1 MKKRSK
7 YRQRI
12 QLQDPLNWVLSG
24 LKPLTTAN
32 EEVVLLRARNH
43 GAIKAAITGKA
54 TIDDADTLLGA
65 FNMAEAIARLG
76 IGTDWLPEV
85 AQAQAAL
92 RSAGN
97 RARFGF
103 TGPEIEIV
111 NTVMEVHDLQLTNP
125 LCTIDVVAKALRMVR
140 KDIQLRRAKPLYFP
154 TGAAV

>member
-7 YRQRI
+7 YKPRI

-32 EEVVLLRARNH
+32 DEVVLLRARNH
-43 GAIKAAITGKA
+43 GAIRAVITGKA

-65 FNMAEAIARLG
+65 LNMAEAIARLG
-76 IGTDWLPEV
+76 IGTDWLPEI
-85 AQAQAAL
+85 AQAQDAL

-97 RARFGF
+97 RPSFGF

-125 LCTIDVVAKALRMVR
+125 LCTIDVVAKALAMVR

-154 TGAAV
+154 TGVTA

>member
-1 MKKRSK
+1 MRKRSS

-24 LKPLTTAN
+24 LKPLTTATD
-32 EEVVLLRARNH
+32 EVVLLRSRNH
-43 GAIKAAITGKA
+43 GAITAVITGNA
-54 TIDDADTLLGA
+54 TLEDADTLLGA

-76 IGTDWLPEV
+76 IGTDWLPEI

-97 RARFGF
+97 RPSFGF
-103 TGPEIEIV
+103 AGPEIEIV

-125 LCTIDVVAKALRMVR
+125 ACTIDVVAKALRMVR
-140 KDIQLRRAKPLYFP
+140 KDIQLKRSKPLYFP
-154 TGAAV
+154 QGLAA

>member
-1 MKKRSK
+1 MRKRSS

-24 LKPLTTAN
+24 LKPLTTAQD
-32 EEVVLLRARNH
+32 EVVLLRARNH
-43 GAIKAAITGKA
+43 GAITAVITGKA

-154 TGAAV
+154 TGAAA